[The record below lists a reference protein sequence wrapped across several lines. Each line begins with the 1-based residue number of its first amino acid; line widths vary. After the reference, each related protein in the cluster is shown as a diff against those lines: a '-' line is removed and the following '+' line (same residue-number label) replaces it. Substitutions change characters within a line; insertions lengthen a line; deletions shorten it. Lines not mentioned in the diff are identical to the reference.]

1 VTHAIWAV
9 RTVAAAEADLE
20 DIGRW
25 TEDQFGAAQAD
36 IYAQI
41 LADALA
47 ALSAGPAAVGVRPR
61 PEIGVRLYSLHAG
74 RHFVAQILADALAAL
89 SAGPAAVGVR
99 PRPEI
104 GVRLYSLHAGRH
116 FVVFRAS
123 REKDRSIVVLRVLH
137 DTMDLARHVPEAK

>member
-74 RHFVAQILADALAAL
+74 RHFV
-89 SAGPAAVGVR
+89 
-99 PRPEI
+99 
-104 GVRLYSLHAGRH
+104 
-116 FVVFRAS
+116 VFRAS